1 MRMMYK
7 TELYHHGIKGQK
19 WGIRRFQNKDGS
31 LTPAGKKRASKEY
44 KQAAMEAEA
53 RFMKNQTRIQVDA
66 YNKAADYMNEGG
78 IARYNEAQRKKYGEN
93 YMDRDGYIEDYELE
107 FDKVFA
113 KCWNKAINEFYTNDA
128 SIKKARDLVKK
139 YDMTKWDD
147 LAKKNEAAIEDV
159 RRVVE
164 SYND

>member
-1 MRMMYK
+1 M
-7 TELYHHGIKGQK
+7 HHGIKGQK
-19 WGIRRFQNKDGS
+19 WGVRRFQNKDGS

-44 KQAAMEAEA
+44 KKAAVEAEA
-53 RFMKNQTRIQVDA
+53 KFMKNRTQIQVDA

-93 YMDRDGYIEDYELE
+93 YMDRDGYIEDYERE
-107 FDKVFA
+107 FDKVFV

-128 SIKKARDLVKK
+128 SIKKARDIVKK

-164 SYND
+164 SYKD